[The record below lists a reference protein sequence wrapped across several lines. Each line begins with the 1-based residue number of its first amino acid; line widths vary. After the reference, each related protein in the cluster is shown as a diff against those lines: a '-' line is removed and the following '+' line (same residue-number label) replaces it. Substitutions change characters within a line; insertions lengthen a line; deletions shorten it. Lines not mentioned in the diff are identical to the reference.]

1 MIEIGKIKDAVKT
14 VKRAPYIHRLKY
26 MRRARQRMVAQCYAD
41 IKAHIAVIVAVIERI
56 DRALQQHRDHV
67 PIEKIEPI

>member
-1 MIEIGKIKDAVKT
+1 MIEIGKIKDAVKA

-41 IKAHIAVIVAVIERI
+41 IKAHIAVIERI
-56 DRALQQHRDHV
+56 DRALEQHRDHV